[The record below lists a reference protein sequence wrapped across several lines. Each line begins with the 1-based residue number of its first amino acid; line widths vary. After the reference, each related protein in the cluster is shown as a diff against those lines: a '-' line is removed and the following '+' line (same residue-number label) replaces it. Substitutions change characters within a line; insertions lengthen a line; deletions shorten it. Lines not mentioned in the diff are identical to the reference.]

1 MHHKHFLKLGRWV
14 FRFRRSIIITWGILV
29 LACLPFITDVVT
41 PFQTTGFVV
50 NGSESDATDDFINKQ
65 LGYGHNQVVVL
76 YQSKSLRANQ
86 TQYQREIKQS
96 LADLKHFSIPH
107 EILLPEEGGPQ
118 ISRNQRAAYAVI
130 LFKTAE
136 TISPEQIRSM
146 QSLIKQPA
154 HLTMQF
160 GGEPIFVERIEKQ
173 TQLDLFHSDAIAI
186 PVTVIIMLLIFGTL
200 IAAVVPLALGGSCAL
215 IILLSLYTLGH
226 VFTLS
231 IFTLN
236 IALLLGLCLSLDYS
250 LFIISRFRDELTHQQ
265 SIEEAISKTLST
277 AGNAVFFSGMAV
289 FISLSA
295 LLFFPINILFSIGI
309 GGLVAVFVAV
319 AAALTLLPA
328 LLCVI
333 KHRINALPIRK
344 LYCVSDDPNGH
355 NTQGVWYKIAY
366 HVVKRPIL
374 FSLSTLFFLFVL
386 GYTVFN
392 IKIGISNFDI
402 LPKHSPN
409 QQFLDTYKKYFYAE
423 ELSPIQML
431 VTTDKGNILSKSAI
445 DKVYRLVQTVQD
457 HPSVH
462 AVNSIVSIN
471 KRLSKA
477 AYQNMY
483 QLSSNQLDSSVRAL
497 LNRTTGA
504 DFTVIDIISRYPTDS
519 TETMNLIR
527 DLQKIKPGKHLSIK
541 LAGMPVINMDV
552 LTCIR
557 DIIPYA
563 VGWIMLLTYVILMVL
578 LRSLFLPFKAIIMNV
593 LSLCASYGVLV
604 YIFQEGH
611 LTSLLQFS
619 SPGMI
624 DVSLIIIIFCA
635 LFGFSM
641 DYEVFLLTRIHEA
654 YLSTK
659 DNEKSI
665 IFGIVKS
672 SRIITS
678 AAVIVIFLC
687 GAFMVAEVLMVKEFG
702 LGIAVA
708 IFVDA
713 FLIRTLLVPATM
725 ALVKQWNWYLPRWL
739 VKIIR

>member
-1 MHHKHFLKLGRWV
+1 MHHKHFLKLGHWI
-14 FRFRRSIIITWGILV
+14 FRFRRFIIITWGIV
-29 LACLPFITDVVT
+29 ILACLPFITDVVT

-50 NGSESDATDDFINKQ
+50 TGSESDTTDDFINKQ

-76 YQSKSLRANQ
+76 YHSQSLRANQ
-86 TQYQREIKQS
+86 PQFQREIKQS
-96 LADLKHFSIPH
+96 LMDLKDFSIPH
-107 EILLPEEGGPQ
+107 EILLPEEGSSQ
-118 ISRNQRAAYAVI
+118 ISKNKRAAYAVI

-136 TISPEQIRSM
+136 TITPDQIRTM
-146 QSLIKQPA
+146 QHLIKKPP
-154 HLTMQF
+154 HLTMQM

-173 TQLDLFHSDAIAI
+173 TQLDLFRSDAIAI
-186 PVTVIIMLLIFGTL
+186 PVTVVIMLLIFGTL
-200 IAAVVPLALGGSCAL
+200 VAAVVPLLLGGSCAL

-226 VFTLS
+226 LFTLS

-265 SIEEAISKTLST
+265 SMEEAITKTLST
-277 AGNAVFFSGMAV
+277 AGYAVFFSGMAV

-344 LYCVSDDPNGH
+344 LSCVSDDPKCYS
-355 NTQGVWYKIAY
+355 TQGGWYKIAY

-374 FSLSTLFFLFVL
+374 FSFSTLFFLFIL

-409 QQFLDTYKKYFYAE
+409 QQFLDTYKKYFYTE

-431 VTTDKGNILSKSAI
+431 VTTDKGNILSKSSI
-445 DKVYRLVQTVQD
+445 DKLYRLVQTVQD
-457 HPSVH
+457 NPSVH
-462 AVNSIVSIN
+462 AVNSIVSLN
-471 KRLSKA
+471 KRFDKTTYQKMYHLSNK
-477 AYQNMY
+477 
-483 QLSSNQLDSSVRAL
+483 QLDSSVRAL

-504 DFTVIDIISRYPTDS
+504 DFTVIDVISRYPTDS

-527 DLQKIKPGKHLSIK
+527 ELQKIKPGKHLTIK
-541 LAGMPVINMDV
+541 LSGMPVINMDV

-557 DIIPYA
+557 DMIPYA
-563 VGWIMLLTYVILMVL
+563 AGWIMLLTYVILMVL
-578 LRSLFLPFKAIIMNV
+578 LRSLFLPFKAIVMNI

-619 SPGMI
+619 SPGII

-725 ALVKQWNWYLPRWL
+725 ALVKKWNWYLPKCL
-739 VKIIR
+739 AKIM